1 MTVDNAKSGGST
13 LQTVSRAFEV
23 LRCFD
28 GGEKVLSLGEVTA
41 LLGYNKVTVFRLCNT
56 LVNEGVLAYD
66 KQATRYRIS
75 FGLITLGR
83 KLLQLDG
90 LTDTAHE
97 SMEEARQ
104 KTNETV
110 CLSVREHF
118 EQVVVHSLPS
128 SQPVRYVLEVGSR
141 GSLYNGAAGQ
151 CLLVN
156 QTQNELEN
164 MIRQNGFSLT
174 TDNSVGSIDK
184 LLTKIEFIQKNG
196 YGISRGERIAE
207 AAAVA
212 SPIFASNG
220 SVVGVL
226 SIVMPETRA
235 EKNHL
240 LDCAK
245 VVIAT
250 AQKISN
256 DFVRGVN

>member
-1 MTVDNAKSGGST
+1 MTEDKAKSGGST
-13 LQTVSRAFEV
+13 LQTVSRAIEV

-28 GGEKVLSLGEVTA
+28 GGEKVLSLGEITA

-56 LVNEGVLAYD
+56 LAMEGVLAYD
-66 KQATRYRIS
+66 KKSARYRIA

-90 LTDTAHE
+90 LRDTAHE

-104 KTNETV
+104 KTNETI
-110 CLSVREHF
+110 CLSVREHY

-128 SQPVRYVLEVGSR
+128 AQPIRYVLEIGSR
-141 GSLYNGAAGQ
+141 GSLYSGAAGQ

-156 QTQNELEN
+156 QTQGELED
-164 MIRQNGFSLT
+164 MTRQKGFPLT
-174 TDNSVGSIDK
+174 TDNSIGSIDK
-184 LLTKIEFIQKNG
+184 LHNKIEFIQKNG
-196 YGISRGERIAE
+196 YGLSRGERIAE

-212 SPIFASNG
+212 SPIFAPDG

-235 EKNHL
+235 GKTHL
-240 LDCAK
+240 LECAK
-245 VVIAT
+245 VVVAT

-256 DFVRGVN
+256 DFVSRIN